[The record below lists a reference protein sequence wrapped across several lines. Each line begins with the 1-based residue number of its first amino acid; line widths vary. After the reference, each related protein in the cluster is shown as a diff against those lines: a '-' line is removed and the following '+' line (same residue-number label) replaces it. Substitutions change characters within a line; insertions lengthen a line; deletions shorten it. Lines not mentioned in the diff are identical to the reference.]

1 MSHTSPETSNVVTFE
16 RAKLSG
22 HRILIVEDEMLIA
35 LGLIDIVAGLGAS
48 WVAASRVAK
57 ALVLVATEPFDAAFL
72 DMNLAGESAG
82 AVADAL
88 SACDMPFVITTGYGV
103 DGIPKKYRSMPRLT
117 KPYMPEQVEAALLS
131 VLATSKPVYRSA

>member
-1 MSHTSPETSNVVTFE
+1 LSQTSPELSNVVAFE

-57 ALVLVATEPFDAAFL
+57 ALALVATEPFDAALL

-82 AVADAL
+82 AVADAM
-88 SACDMPFVITTGYGV
+88 SVRDMPFVITTGYSV
-103 DGIPKKYRSMPRLT
+103 EGIPENYRGLPRLT
-117 KPYMPEQVEAALLS
+117 KPYTPGQVEAALLS
-131 VLATSKPVYRSA
+131 VLATSKSLARSA